1 MSKIEYLKRGFLLV
15 TLLGFLGCQS
25 ANPNRVSQQTR
36 QETTSRVN
44 QTEEEVSLDWF
55 TSSDLENTDII
66 SSSEA
71 KLFIEDVYQTLDRQI
86 FDPAFKKAERE
97 QHLSELLAEAEAKP
111 NWTRAELTARIS
123 EQLDRLAVSHVRLL
137 DPTEGERLFRIF
149 EQKPLP
155 DETPEPSVSSEMRGE
170 IGILRVKSFI
180 VPLITKAQ
188 LDQAKAQLAQAK
200 IILIDVRGNEGGYGS
215 SVSYTVED
223 LVGAN
228 KVLWWDRT
236 REGLDIEKPYV
247 FRGYFDDAANAEAE
261 ADIALGE
268 EHPYVEWRTRLEAQQ
283 DPRPHF
289 VLIDDRC
296 GSACDLF
303 AGVVKDYG
311 AAKILGVRT
320 MGALLGGDAFRL
332 RWQGFALIAP
342 TVQVISPKGLTI
354 EGVGVPPD
362 VEIPECANGGSQCL
376 ERAIQMIQAG
386 AV

>member
-15 TLLGFLGCQS
+15 TLLGFLGCQPT
-25 ANPNRVSQQTR
+25 NTDRVSQQLS
-36 QETTSRVN
+36 EDTSSVN
-44 QTEEEVSLDWF
+44 QTEDEVSLDWF
-55 TSSDLENTDII
+55 TSSALEDTDII

-71 KLFIEDVYQTLDRQI
+71 KLFIENVYQTLDREI
-86 FDPAFKKAERE
+86 FDPAFKKAGRE

-123 EQLDRLAVSHVRLL
+123 EQLDRLGVSHVRLL

-155 DETPEPSVSSEMRGE
+155 DAATPEPSVSAEMRGE
-170 IGILRVKSFI
+170 IGILQVKSFI

-188 LDQAKAQLAQAK
+188 LDQAKAQLTQAK
-200 IILIDVRGNEGGYGS
+200 IVLIDVRGNEGGYGS
-215 SVSYTVED
+215 SVSYAVED
-223 LVGAN
+223 LVGAD

-236 REGLDIEKPYV
+236 REGLQMEEPYV
-247 FRGYFDDAANAEAE
+247 FRGYFDDANNAEAE
-261 ADIALGE
+261 ADIALGK

-303 AGVVKDYG
+303 AGVVKDHG
-311 AAKILGVRT
+311 SARILGVRT

-332 RWQGFALIAP
+332 RWKGFALIAP

>member
-1 MSKIEYLKRGFLLV
+1 MSKIEYLKRGFLLA
-15 TLLGFLGCQS
+15 TLLGFLGCQPT
-25 ANPNRVSQQTR
+25 NTDRVSQQLS
-36 QETTSRVN
+36 EDTSSVN
-44 QTEEEVSLDWF
+44 QTEDEVSLDWF
-55 TSSDLENTDII
+55 TSSALEDTDII
-66 SSSEA
+66 SSPEA
-71 KLFIEDVYQTLDRQI
+71 KLFIEDVYQTLDREI

-111 NWTRAELTARIS
+111 KWTRAELAARIS
-123 EQLDRLAVSHVRLL
+123 EQLNRLAVSHVRLL

-155 DETPEPSVSSEMRGE
+155 DAATPEPSVSAEMRGK

-200 IILIDVRGNEGGYGS
+200 VILIDVRGNEGGYGS
-215 SVSYTVED
+215 SVSYAVED
-223 LVGAN
+223 IVGAD

-236 REGLDIEKPYV
+236 REGLQMEEPYV
-247 FRGYFDDAANAEAE
+247 FRGYFDDADNVEAE

-303 AGVVKDYG
+303 AGVVKDHG
-311 AAKILGVRT
+311 SAGILGVRT

-332 RWQGFALIAP
+332 RWEGFALIAP